1 MAELADALDS
11 GSNRG
16 NSVEVQVLL
25 SALLNGSF
33 QKGCRFSFT
42 CSPFGNFLPADKRT
56 WTATATTAAC
66 GWNREELLGPRS
78 DFSKPC
84 QGAAE
89 KSANATRKA
98 LSARFRCGS
107 QSVGMS
113 TGDDAQK
120 SSWSENGLKSLSPL
134 SVVCSR
140 SVAKF
145 GEERQNGSENP
156 IFADFLA

>member
-1 MAELADALDS
+1 MSTKKDAA
-11 GSNRG
+11 R
-16 NSVEVQVLL
+16 
-25 SALLNGSF
+25 
-33 QKGCRFSFT
+33 
-42 CSPFGNFLPADKRT
+42 PFGLGTFFVVGGTGLEQHG
-56 WTATATTAAC
+56 TAAGGATNTPVGC
-66 GWNREELLGPRS
+66 LLVRGFQRS
-78 DFSKPC
+78 
-84 QGAAE
+84 
-89 KSANATRKA
+89 
-98 LSARFRCGS
+98 
-107 QSVGMS
+107 GMS